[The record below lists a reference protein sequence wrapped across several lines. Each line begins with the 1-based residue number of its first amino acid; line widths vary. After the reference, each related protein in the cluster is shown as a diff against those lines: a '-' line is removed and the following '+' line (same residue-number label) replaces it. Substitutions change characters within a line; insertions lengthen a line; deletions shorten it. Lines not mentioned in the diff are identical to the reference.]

1 MSGEG
6 FADEGGFGHGAG
18 IAINVAGGDSAAHD
32 SLGRLQMRT
41 TIDMKVFFLALLTL
55 VSGTFWFAAGQTPT
69 GTISGQVRDPSEAVV
84 AGARVIATATAT
96 AIPHATTTD
105 AGGNYQIPLL
115 PIGGYTLRVEA
126 SGFQT
131 IERSGLILVVD
142 QHMDLNFN
150 LQVGNVS
157 DTVTVTGDT
166 AQLQTEQGSIGTV
179 LDQQKVVEL
188 PLNSRTFYSLAYM
201 VPGVVP
207 PANNS
212 YNGWRG
218 GFNVAGAPE
227 NTNNFTLDGFDNNN
241 EQLGN
246 PSFRPSVDAIQ
257 EFKVLTGVYSAEY
270 GHDAGGQVIVTGKSG
285 SNQFHGLAFEYFRNQ
300 DLDAKNFFAPAGP
313 APAYKR
319 NQFGGTFG
327 GPIVRNKTFFF
338 FNYEGLRLHQ
348 QLSVLTT
355 VPTQAML
362 AGDFSSILPATQL
375 KDPFTGT
382 PIPGNKLPSIAQWN
396 TPASSIGRALA
407 AYYPAP
413 TYTTAA
419 GAKPSNNYLFNA
431 LATDGAN
438 QNGLR
443 IDHYFSSRD
452 FLYATSNYSNDPSVL
467 PYNTLCAS
475 RTIPGFGCNSVQSN
489 DLSGI
494 SETHTFS
501 PALVNVVRFS
511 YNLYHTTRAQ
521 QDGSIDFIGTNHIP
535 NVFLGPAGNNKGLPS
550 TTVTG
555 YAAIGGPTNNPQD
568 VKNNEFQFAD
578 QVIWIRRAHSL
589 KFGADVRRNRQ
600 NALSILTGRGA
611 FNFTASTSAPTTG
624 YALADMLAGLPTTT
638 SNNPYAP
645 KIYVFTLDVNGFVQD
660 DWKVSSRL
668 TVNIGLR
675 WELNS
680 PFTAQD
686 NQESSF
692 SPADGK
698 VVQAGTG
705 RYGAN
710 LVQYNYKLFE
720 PRFGFAYKL
729 DDKTVLRA
737 GYGIYG
743 NAPTSFAGIGNLFY
757 NVPMRNPQTF
767 NSSVATPL
775 LLSNPFPTGTSG
787 GTSAPYGIDYVF
799 KPAYVHQYGFG
810 IQRQLTTNI
819 LLDVS
824 YFGSRGLHLPDQ
836 ININQPAAQSAVTA
850 TAGVNALR
858 PYPAF
863 GNIIWYQSAGI
874 SSFNS
879 LQAKFEKR
887 FSHGVNLL
895 ASYTYGKSL
904 DNTPGFNGSNASNA
918 QPQNSRNLR
927 SEYGLSDF
935 DNRHR
940 LSVSG
945 VYQFPFGKDG
955 RWLRNGVGA
964 MILGG
969 WQFSE
974 IFSTYSARPFT
985 IYYSSNVSNTLNLHD
1000 RPNIVGD
1007 LNAGPKT
1014 PTQWFN
1020 AAAISTPPT
1029 GTFGNEG
1036 RNAVAGPGF
1045 FDLDTTLSRDFRFA
1059 ERYSLKFRAEYFNVL
1074 NHPNF
1079 DLPGATVAGSGFN
1092 TIPTAA
1098 DPRQLQLAL
1107 RFSF

>member
-1 MSGEG
+1 
-6 FADEGGFGHGAG
+6 
-18 IAINVAGGDSAAHD
+18 
-32 SLGRLQMRT
+32 
-41 TIDMKVFFLALLTL
+41 MKGYCLALVILAAGE
-55 VSGTFWFAAGQTPT
+55 VHFAAGQTPT
-69 GTISGQVRDPSEAVV
+69 GTISGQVHDPSDAVI
-84 AGARVIATATAT
+84 AAAQVIATATDTGITRAT
-96 AIPHATTTD
+96 VTD
-105 AGGNYQIPLL
+105 AGGNYQLPLL
-115 PIGGYTLRVEA
+115 PIGTYKVRVQA
-126 SGFQT
+126 SGFEA
-131 IERSGLILVVD
+131 IERSGLTLAVD
-142 QHMDLNFN
+142 QRMELNFTV
-150 LQVGNVS
+150 QVGSVTS
-157 DTVTVTGDT
+157 TVTVSADS
-166 AQLQTEQGSIGTV
+166 AQLQTEQGSSGTV
-179 LDQQKVVEL
+179 LDRQKVVEL
-188 PLNSRTFYSLAYM
+188 PLNTRTFYSLAYM

-212 YNGWRG
+212 YDGWRG

-227 NTNNFTLDGFDNNN
+227 NANNFTLDGFDNNN

-270 GHDAGGQVIVTGKSG
+270 GRNGGGQIMVTGKSG

-313 APAYKR
+313 TPAYKR
-319 NQFGGTFG
+319 NQFGGTVG

-355 VPTQAML
+355 VPTAAML
-362 AGDFSSILPATQL
+362 SGNFASILPGTQL

-382 PIPGNKLPSIAQWN
+382 PIPGNLLSSIPQWSAQ
-396 TPASSIGRALA
+396 ASTIGRALA
-407 AYYPAP
+407 NYYPAA
-413 TYTTAA
+413 TFQTAN

-431 LATDGAN
+431 LATDAAN

-452 FLYATSNYSNDPSVL
+452 FLYATSNYYNDPSVL

-475 RTIPGFGCNSVQSN
+475 RTIPGFGCNSIQSN

-501 PALVNVVRFS
+501 PTLVNDARFS

-521 QDGSIDFIGTNHIP
+521 QDGNIDFIGTYNIP
-535 NVFLGPAGNNKGLPS
+535 NVFLGPVTNNKGLPS

-555 YAAIGGPTNNPQD
+555 YAALGGPTNNPQD
-568 VKNNEFQFAD
+568 IKNNEFQFAD
-578 QVIWIRRAHSL
+578 QLIWTKHSHSV
-589 KFGADVRRNRQ
+589 KFGADVRRNRE
-600 NALSILTGRGA
+600 NAFSVLTGRGA
-611 FNFTASTSAPTTG
+611 FSFTASSGTPTTG
-624 YALADMLAGLPTTT
+624 YALADLLLGLPTST

-645 KIYVFTLDVNGFVQD
+645 KIYVFTTDVNTFVQD
-660 DWKVSSRL
+660 DWKVSSKL
-668 TVNIGLR
+668 TLNLGMR
-675 WELNS
+675 WEFNS
-680 PFTAQD
+680 PFTAQG

-710 LVQYNYKLFE
+710 LVQDNYKLFE
-720 PRFGFAYKL
+720 PRVGFAYKL
-729 DDKTVLRA
+729 GDKTVARG

-767 NSSVATPL
+767 NTSTASPL
-775 LLSNPFPTGTSG
+775 QLTNPFPTGISG
-787 GTSAPYGIDYVF
+787 GTAAPYGIDYHF
-799 KPAYVHQYGFG
+799 KAAYIQQYGVG
-810 IQRQLTTNI
+810 VQRQLTTNL

-824 YFGSRGLHLPDQ
+824 YFGSKGTHLPDE
-836 ININQPAAQSAVTA
+836 INLNQPPAQSAVTS

-858 PYPAF
+858 PFPAF
-863 GNIIWYQSAGI
+863 GNIVWYQTAGI
-874 SSFNS
+874 SHFNS
-879 LQAKFEKR
+879 LQAKLEKR
-887 FSHGVNLL
+887 FSQGVNLL

-904 DNTPGFNGSNASNA
+904 DNSPGFNGSNASNA
-918 QPQNSRNLR
+918 LPQNSFNLR
-927 SEYGLSDF
+927 QEYGPSDF

-955 RWLRNGVGA
+955 KWLRQGWGA
-964 MILGG
+964 KIAGD
-969 WQFSE
+969 WQFSQ
-974 IFSTYSARPFT
+974 IFSYVSARPFT
-985 IYYSSNVSNTLNLHD
+985 IYYSTNVSNTLNMHD

-1007 LNAGPKT
+1007 LNGGPRT
-1014 PTQWFN
+1014 ASQWFN
-1020 AAAISTPPT
+1020 AAAIAAPPT
-1029 GTFGNEG
+1029 GTFGDEG
-1036 RNAVAGPGF
+1036 RNAVQGPNYI
-1045 FDLDTTLSRDFRFA
+1045 DLDATLSRAFRFG
-1059 ERYSLKFRAEYFNVL
+1059 ERYSLTFRAEYFNIL

-1092 TIPTAA
+1092 AIPTAQ

-1107 RFSF
+1107 RFAF